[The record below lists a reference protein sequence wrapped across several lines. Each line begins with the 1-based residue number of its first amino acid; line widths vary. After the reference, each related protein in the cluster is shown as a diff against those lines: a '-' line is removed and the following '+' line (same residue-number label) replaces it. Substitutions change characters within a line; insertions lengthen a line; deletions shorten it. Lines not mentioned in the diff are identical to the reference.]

1 MIERVTHVCE
11 TTDGGVL
18 PVLGRALRGRAV
30 RGRAALGRTT
40 RDRATLGRTTL
51 RRAELRRV
59 AFRRAMI
66 RALALMLSLVS
77 VSSSADAQNRF
88 PVRAIGIEH
97 GEDGVP
103 MLHFSVTD
111 LAEHESVRERLRSG
125 IAQHLSVTVQAF
137 RVGSTEPILT
147 RQATCAVSYD
157 IFARQYVVRRG
168 RRAVVMERYEE
179 VIDQCLVL
187 RRVPIGRAD
196 EWRTHAGREVF
207 FAVRAELNPISGRR
221 CRELLRGGRDSEGPI
236 GPIVVNIVRREICEA
251 DRFVEFRSES
261 FRVREAR

>member
-18 PVLGRALRGRAV
+18 PVLGRAALGAV

-40 RDRATLGRTTL
+40 LGRATLGRTTL

-59 AFRRAMI
+59 AFQRTVI
-66 RALALMLSLVS
+66 RALAVMLSLVS
-77 VSSSADAQNRF
+77 VSSAADAQSRF